1 LAEFEG
7 RLAGIPRC
15 VRELAASATRVFFVL
30 RTRRT
35 DGRSARGSVGCCTRP
50 VGFGVIEFES
60 VGKTF
65 RDGTVAVVDLDLVV
79 PSHNFTVIVGPSG
92 CGKTTTLRM
101 VNRMLE
107 PTTGRITWDGTPLRS
122 MRKTTLRRQMGYVI
136 QNGGLLPH
144 RTVIENIGTVP
155 ALLHWPRKKIAQRSL
170 ELLHSVGL
178 ERKLAHRYPAQLSG
192 GQQQRVG
199 VARALAADPLVLLM
213 DEPFSAVDPVVR
225 SELHEFFLELQR
237 ELGKTIIFIT
247 HDIDEAIK
255 LGDQVAIMRV
265 GGHLVQVG
273 RPQQLLDEPVDA
285 FVEGF
290 VGRDR
295 GFRSLSFQP
304 ASVLSL
310 DRVKVVRDVETASG
324 GRGPILV
331 VDGDARPVGWADPQR
346 PGGVFPLG
354 STFSPETDS
363 LRVALDSALTSLHGL
378 AVAVTADTRRYAG
391 VVSADTILAKV
402 KAVRASIAESI
413 AIREAEAA
421 RALELPADP
430 ADGPQPP
437 GDPEQEYES
446 TEVFDQLAEPKPAF
460 QPEQVYD
467 QLAELEHASQ
477 PEEVYDQLAEPEQ
490 AEPDAYQPEQV
501 YDQQTESEAHQAK
514 QVLRPQAQPD
524 QAYESTYEYH
534 PLSDEQQAHV
544 LEAVED
550 RRPQPE
556 QAPEPTDGYDPLADQ
571 QQAHEPGEVEDQ
583 RAQPEQPP
591 ESTDGYDP
599 LADQQ
604 QAHEWDEVED
614 QRAQLAQ
621 ADEWHH
627 AQNQRAQPQL
637 THEWDQIYDQLAEP
651 EPTSHADP
659 NEGSSSG
666 LHGDVAS
673 RSRVDAQRGNGI
685 DEFADLK
692 DEDES
697 ETAPDADLLIEGR
710 GKPDRQDEGRNANGE
725 ALHRRGSS
733 VLQ

>member
-1 LAEFEG
+1 VT
-7 RLAGIPRC
+7 AGEKGASEDRSPEPRPKCGSSWARVAGMPRC
-15 VRELAASATRVFFVL
+15 VRELSALATRVFFVL
-30 RTRRT
+30 RTQRSPSGRQRCRPSRRALHET
-35 DGRSARGSVGCCTRP
+35 CGGC
-50 VGFGVIEFES
+50 VIEFES

-65 RDGTVAVVDLDLVV
+65 RDGTAAVVDLNLTV

-92 CGKTTTLRM
+92 CGKTTTLRL

-144 RTVIENIGTVP
+144 RTVLENISTVP
-155 ALLHWPRKKIAQRSL
+155 ALLHWPKKKITQRSL
-170 ELLHSVGL
+170 ELLKSVGL

-225 SELHEFFLELQR
+225 SELHEFFLGLQR

-273 RPQQLLDEPVDA
+273 SPQQLLDEPADA

-295 GFRSLSFQP
+295 GFRSLSFQA

-310 DRVKVVRDVETASG
+310 DRVKVVRDIETASG
-324 GRGPILV
+324 LGPILV
-331 VDGDARPVGWADPQR
+331 VDGNARPVGWADPQR

-363 LRVALDSALTSLHGL
+363 LRVALDSALTSPHGL

-402 KAVRASIAESI
+402 KDVRVSIAESI

-421 RALELPADP
+421 QASVVREEPV
-430 ADGPQPP
+430 DGPEPL
-437 GDPEQEYES
+437 GDSEQGYES
-446 TEVFDQLAEPKPAF
+446 DQ
-460 QPEQVYD
+460 
-467 QLAELEHASQ
+467 
-477 PEEVYDQLAEPEQ
+477 VYDQLAEPEQ
-490 AEPDAYQPEQV
+490 EYESDQV
-501 YDQQTESEAHQAK
+501 YDQLAEPEQEYESDQMYDQLAEPEQEYESD
-514 QVLRPQAQPD
+514 QLYDPQA
-524 QAYESTYEYH
+524 E
-534 PLSDEQQAHV
+534 
-544 LEAVED
+544 
-550 RRPQPE
+550 PE
-556 QAPEPTDGYDPLADQ
+556 QAYEPTDGYDRLADQ
-571 QQAHEPGEVEDQ
+571 QQAYQSHQVHDQQGEPEQAYESDPVYPQHPVYDQ
-583 RAQPEQPP
+583 PAEPEQPY
-591 ESTDGYDP
+591 ESDPVYPQHPVYDQP
-599 LADQQ
+599 AELE
-604 QAHEWDEVED
+604 QAYESDPVYHQPAELEQPRQSDPVYHR
-614 QRAQLAQ
+614 QAQT
-621 ADEWHH
+621 E
-627 AQNQRAQPQL
+627 RTP
-637 THEWDQIYDQLAEP
+637 EWDQIYDQLVEP
-651 EPTSHADP
+651 EPLSYADP
-659 NEGSSSG
+659 NADSTSG
-666 LHGDVAS
+666 LQGDIAA
-673 RSRVDAQRGNGI
+673 RPQVDAPGGNGI
-685 DEFADLK
+685 DSFADLNYP
-692 DEDES
+692 EDES
-697 ETAPDADLLIEGR
+697 ESAPNGELLIEDR
-710 GKPDRQDEGRNANGE
+710 GTPDEQNEGRKANGE
-725 ALHRRGSS
+725 ANHRHGSS